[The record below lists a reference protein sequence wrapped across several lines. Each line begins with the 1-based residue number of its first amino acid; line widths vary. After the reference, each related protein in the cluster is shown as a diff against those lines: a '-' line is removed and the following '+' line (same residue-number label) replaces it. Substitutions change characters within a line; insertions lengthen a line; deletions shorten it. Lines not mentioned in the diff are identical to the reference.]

1 MTQTMR
7 LLEYLK
13 EHGAITEKQALSK
26 LKIKRL
32 SARISDLR
40 QSGYDIET
48 VYKTGEN
55 EYGKHRYVDK
65 YRLRGEYK

>member
-1 MTQTMR
+1 MTQTTK

-13 EHGAITEKQALSK
+13 EHGVITEKQALSY

-32 SARISDLR
+32 SARIHDLR
-40 QSGYDIET
+40 ELGYEIET

-65 YRLRGEYK
+65 YRLKGEYK

>member
-1 MTQTMR
+1 MKQTMR

-40 QSGYDIET
+40 QLGYDIET
-48 VYKTGEN
+48 IYKTGEN

-65 YRLRGEYK
+65 YRLKGEYK